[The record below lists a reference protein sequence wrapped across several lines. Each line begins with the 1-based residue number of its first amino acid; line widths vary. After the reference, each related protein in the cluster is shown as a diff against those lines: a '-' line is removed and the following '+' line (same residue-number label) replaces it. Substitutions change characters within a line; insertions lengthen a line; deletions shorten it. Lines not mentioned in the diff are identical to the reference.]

1 MRKGLVVLLAALVVA
16 VFAVPAM
23 ADLSASGFIR
33 SKAHVEQNYNA
44 NAGNSGGGFI
54 LPVKD
59 APTASYVEQ
68 RARIK
73 FDFKGENAGGV
84 AFFEID
90 FTRFGDAAYQSGLR
104 NQGAGLEADTINLET
119 KNVYVWFNVPNT
131 SAKFTVGLQ
140 NITDSFGGMIF
151 GYADAA
157 GIFLTGKMAPV
168 EYRLGWSKLEAQSS
182 FGDSSVDLYVAEV
195 KLAPVKE
202 AKIGLDVYVIR
213 DASGVANAGNLGSN
227 ATTLRTAF
235 RGFGDYA
242 GATPTFTYTPSV
254 FYFVG
259 LDGAFDAGVAKL
271 SGYAFYNGG
280 KVKDA
285 VLAGIAGGDIDVKAW
300 AADLRADVALGPG
313 KAFIEAAYVTGTSDT
328 DSDIKSPVTTSNY
341 ALAGS
346 FPLTSMDTQILFP
359 NLDDINASS
368 ALAYD
373 VQNKLRG
380 IMAVAAGVTMKF
392 ADALTGKVGAAYLQ
406 DAKNTFQLA
415 GAKKHKATEINANVN
430 FNVTKGVDVGLY
442 GAYAFLSDWESF
454 SRTVGT
460 NTAVADVT
468 KDADNIYKVYARLNY
483 AF

>member
-1 MRKGLVVLLAALVVA
+1 MRKGLVVLLAAVV
-16 VFAVPAM
+16 VVMFAAPAF

-33 SKAHVEQNYNA
+33 SKGHIEQNYGA
-44 NAGNSGGGFI
+44 PAGNSGGGFI

-59 APTASYVEQ
+59 AQTAAYVEQ

-73 FDFKGENAGGV
+73 FDFKTENAGGV

-90 FTRFGDAAYQSGLR
+90 FTRFGDAAYQPGAR
-104 NQGAGLEADTINLET
+104 NVGAGLEADTINLET

-157 GIFLTGKMAPV
+157 GVFMTGKFEPV
-168 EYRLGWSKLEAQSS
+168 DYRLGWAKLEQQASV
-182 FGDSSVDLYVAEV
+182 GDSSVDLYVAEV
-195 KLAPVKE
+195 KIAPVKE
-202 AKIGLDVYVIR
+202 AKVGLDIYVIR
-213 DASGVANAGNLGSN
+213 DASGVANSGNTGTN
-227 ATTLRTAF
+227 ATTLRTAL
-235 RGFGDYA
+235 RGFQDYGLGLPA
-242 GATPTFTYTPSV
+242 LTYNPSV
-254 FYFVG
+254 FYFIGV
-259 LDGAFDAGVAKL
+259 DGSFDAGVAKL

-285 VLAGIAGGDIDVKAW
+285 AAAALFTGTQDMDVKAW
-300 AADLRADVALGPG
+300 AADVRADAVLGPG
-313 KAFIEAAYVTGTSDT
+313 KAFLEAAYVSGNGSG
-328 DSDIKSPVTTSNY
+328 SENELKAPVTTSNY

-346 FPLTSMDTQILFP
+346 FPLTSMDMQILFP
-359 NLDDINASS
+359 NLDDINASA

-380 IMAVAAGVTMKF
+380 IIAVAAGFSMKLS
-392 ADALTGKVGAAYLQ
+392 DALTGKVGVGYLA
-406 DAKNTFQLA
+406 DAKNPEFVA
-415 GAKKHKATEINANVN
+415 GAKKHKATEVNANVN
-430 FNVTKGVDVGLY
+430 YNVTKGVDVGLY

-454 SRTVGT
+454 SGAGG
-460 NTAVADVT
+460 TAVLT
-468 KDADNIYKVYARLNY
+468 EDADNIYKLYARLNY

>member
-1 MRKGLVVLLAALVVA
+1 MRKGLVVLLAAVVVA
-16 VFAVPAM
+16 VFAAPAM

-33 SKAHVEQNYNA
+33 SKGHIEQNYNA
-44 NAGNSGGGFI
+44 NTGNSGGGFI

-59 APTASYVEQ
+59 APTAAYVEQ

-73 FDFKGENAGGV
+73 FDFKTENAGGV

-157 GIFLTGKMAPV
+157 GVFMTGKFEPID
-168 EYRLGWSKLEAQSS
+168 YRLGWSKLEAQSS

-195 KLAPVKE
+195 KVAPIKE

-213 DASGVANAGNLGSN
+213 DASGVANAGNTGSN

-235 RGFGDYA
+235 RGFQDITG
-242 GATPTFTYTPSV
+242 TLPTFTYNPSV

-259 LDGAFDAGVAKL
+259 LDGSFDAGVAKL

-285 VLAGIAGGDIDVKAW
+285 SLAGGAAEDVDVKAW
-300 AADLRADVALGPG
+300 AADLRADAALGPG
-313 KAFIEAAYVTGTSDT
+313 KAFIEAAYVSGSDA
-328 DSDIKSPVTTSNY
+328 DSSDVKSPVTTSNY

-380 IMAVAAGVTMKF
+380 IIAVAAGFSMKLT
-392 ADALTGKVGAAYLQ
+392 DTLTGKVGAAYLQ
-406 DAKNTFQLA
+406 DAKNTFEAA
-415 GAKKHKATEINANVN
+415 GDKKHKATEINANVN
-430 FNVTKGVDVGLY
+430 YNVTKGVDVGLY
-442 GAYAFLSDWESF
+442 GAYAFLSDWKSY

-460 NTAVADVT
+460 DTAVVDLT
-468 KDADNIYKVYARLNY
+468 KDADNVYKVYARLNY